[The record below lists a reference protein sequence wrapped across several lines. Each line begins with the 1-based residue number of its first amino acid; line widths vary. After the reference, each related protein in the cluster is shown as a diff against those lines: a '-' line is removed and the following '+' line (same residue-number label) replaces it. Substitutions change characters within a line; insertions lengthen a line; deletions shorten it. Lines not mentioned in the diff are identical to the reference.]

1 MNVKD
6 LDGAK
11 YGVYLDK
18 AEWHFISSVPQQSD
32 SIENYFGES
41 ADSDDDST
49 DNTFPALVLHV
60 PKTNWNHPRV
70 PQQCK
75 LN

>member
-60 PKTNWNHPRV
+60 PKTNWYHLEFLSNA
-70 PQQCK
+70 
-75 LN
+75 N